1 MKKVVATTMATLLF
15 GLSIPVNSFALPNN
29 TEGLESNIIEDFNVK
44 KFNGRI
50 IDRDPNFRLA
60 GENNRQQSADNNR
73 QMPAVI
79 NSNDVGGVKPNGYVS
94 VKYKVDSS
102 MGKFQIGGHDIPEFE
117 LTYFVDPK
125 VGVQLS
131 EVSSVSPLVTD
142 ASKYKLDEKNPW
154 IIEPNST
161 NMQSEVR
168 GDITL
173 RANITKITTGT
184 PNPGPSIAE
193 RIKSNNLR
201 PVDISVWLNDEINW
215 KEGVEL
221 DTSVSDDEL
230 KKAFDEAIFEGD
242 NRNSKNVA
250 TTKLNGTIKVTFKDT
265 SSIKVQNQRLF
276 VFPHITASSYGNAPK
291 DAVET
296 TFLLGEGTKAGEG
309 QHEKVGSAE
318 QPVSYQTYKI
328 KPGTDVLTATIA
340 TNVNIFNNISAKTV
354 DDSYSDLK
362 WEPENYIVNE
372 NNNKFTAKAIKS
384 YKVKFEFKAYDTD
397 NGNSD
402 INSLPKELKDKLPSE
417 VKVKKGES
425 YDPTKPANFVET
437 VTDNSG
443 EVTNIYEWTFSGWNP
458 TRIGKAEK
466 DETITGTW
474 KRKKVTSAKATAEKA
489 TEGDK
494 VIKGQGIAGST
505 IKIKLG
511 DNKTVESKVL
521 DNKKWE
527 ATLDRELK
535 KDEKV
540 IITQVEKGKKESE
553 QVELTVAEK
562 ENNKPAASIADRI
575 KSDKLHP
582 VDISVWEND
591 EINWK
596 NGVKLDDSV
605 SEPEL
610 RRAFDEAN
618 FEGVGRD
625 SSLQAPNGKDGK
637 IVVTFGDTSSITVM
651 AQKLYVFPHVTAS
664 SYTNTPKDAV
674 TTTFFLGEGSKVKS
688 GLNEQVG
695 NAEHPIPFQTFK
707 IKPGTN
713 VHNFL
718 LPTNKNIFD
727 NISAMLADDSYSDL
741 KWEPENYIV
750 NENNNKFTAKAIK
763 SYKVKFEF
771 KAYDTDNG
779 NSDINSLPKELKDKL
794 PSEVKVKK
802 GDAFDAPTKPE
813 NFVEIL
819 KDNSGEV
826 TKVYEWTFSSWNP
839 TRINNAE
846 KDEKMTGTWKRKQ
859 VTSAKATAE
868 KATEGD
874 KAIKGQG
881 IAGSTIKIKV
891 DNKIVEAN
899 VTNNGKWEAKLDR
912 ELKKGEKVIIT
923 QVEKGKKESEQVE
936 LTIAEKEDNK
946 PTPKPEPN
954 PQPNPNPTPNPKPEQ
969 KPIPDYRLQALKRN
983 NYDRTRTYNVNTYIS
998 NRTLAEDKKDL
1009 QTTKKD
1015 LSVKYVIN
1023 INNTEYEF
1031 VKDGVTQKR
1040 MLDVMPTIK
1049 NDRLMLP
1056 LRSLAEMIGAKVE
1069 WNSQTRVATFTNNDL
1084 VAKIQIDGDEI
1095 LLSNGK
1101 VIKMDSKPLNI
1112 NGRILV
1118 SISNVANV
1126 FGLTNGNTKDG
1137 IDQDIE
1143 WDEVNKTVTIN
1154 LKK

>member
-73 QMPAVI
+73 QLPAVI

-102 MGKFQIGGHDIPEFE
+102 IGKFQIGGHDIPEFE
-117 LTYFVDPK
+117 LTYFVDPR

-131 EVSSVSPLVTD
+131 EVSSVSPFVTD
-142 ASKYKLDEKNPW
+142 TSKYKLDENNPW

-161 NMQSEVR
+161 NMQSEVK
-168 GDITL
+168 GDIIL
-173 RANITKITTGT
+173 RANITQITTGT
-184 PNPGPSIAE
+184 PNPGPSIAD
-193 RIKSNNLR
+193 RIGKNNLI
-201 PVDISVWLNDEINW
+201 PVNISVWENDKINW
-215 KEGVEL
+215 KDGVEL
-221 DTSVSDDEL
+221 DTSV
-230 KKAFDEAIFEGD
+230 
-242 NRNSKNVA
+242 
-250 TTKLNGTIKVTFKDT
+250 
-265 SSIKVQNQRLF
+265 
-276 VFPHITASSYGNAPK
+276 
-291 DAVET
+291 
-296 TFLLGEGTKAGEG
+296 
-309 QHEKVGSAE
+309 
-318 QPVSYQTYKI
+318 
-328 KPGTDVLTATIA
+328 
-340 TNVNIFNNISAKTV
+340 
-354 DDSYSDLK
+354 
-362 WEPENYIVNE
+362 
-372 NNNKFTAKAIKS
+372 
-384 YKVKFEFKAYDTD
+384 
-397 NGNSD
+397 
-402 INSLPKELKDKLPSE
+402 
-417 VKVKKGES
+417 
-425 YDPTKPANFVET
+425 
-437 VTDNSG
+437 
-443 EVTNIYEWTFSGWNP
+443 
-458 TRIGKAEK
+458 
-466 DETITGTW
+466 
-474 KRKKVTSAKATAEKA
+474 
-489 TEGDK
+489 
-494 VIKGQGIAGST
+494 
-505 IKIKLG
+505 
-511 DNKTVESKVL
+511 
-521 DNKKWE
+521 
-527 ATLDRELK
+527 
-535 KDEKV
+535 
-540 IITQVEKGKKESE
+540 
-553 QVELTVAEK
+553 
-562 ENNKPAASIADRI
+562 
-575 KSDKLHP
+575 
-582 VDISVWEND
+582 ND
-591 EINWK
+591 
-596 NGVKLDDSV
+596 
-605 SEPEL
+605 PEL

-625 SSLQAPNGKDGK
+625 SSLQVPNGKDGK

-674 TTTFFLGEGSKVKS
+674 TTTFFLGEGSKVVS

-727 NISAMLADDSYSDL
+727 NISAIPADDSYSDL

-750 NENNNKFTAKAIK
+750 SESNKSFTAKAIK
-763 SYKVKFEF
+763 SFKISFEF
-771 KAYDTDNG
+771 NGYDSDKG
-779 NSDINSLPKELKDKL
+779 NSDINYLPKELKDKL
-794 PSEVKVKK
+794 PSEIKVKK
-802 GDAFDAPTKPE
+802 GEAYEPTKPE
-813 NFVEIL
+813 NFLETI

-846 KDEKMTGTWKRKQ
+846 KDEKIIGTWKRKQ
-859 VTSAKATAE
+859 AASAKPTAD
-868 KATEGD
+868 KVSEGY
-874 KAIKGQG
+874 KVIKGQG
-881 IAGSTIKIKV
+881 IAGSTIKINLG
-891 DNKIVEAN
+891 DNKTVEAK
-899 VTNNGKWEAKLDR
+899 VLDNGKWEAKLDR
-912 ELKKGEKVIIT
+912 ELKKDEKVIIT

-936 LTIAEKEDNK
+936 LSVAKKENNK
-946 PTPKPEPN
+946 PTPDPKPN
-954 PQPNPNPTPNPKPEQ
+954 PNPNPTPNPNPNPKPT
-969 KPIPDYRLQALKRN
+969 PNPLPTPRPDYRLQDLKRN
-983 NYDRTRTYNVNTYIS
+983 NYDRTRAYKVNTYVAKK
-998 NRTLAEDKKDL
+998 TLVENKKDMPA
-1009 QTTKKD
+1009 
-1015 LSVKYVIN
+1015 KYVISL
-1023 INNTEYEF
+1023 NNAEYDF